1 MSHMQELPE
10 WLFDM
15 SQHSIW
21 KLLVVTY
28 FLFNGKFICTLTM
41 LFLRQHNVAIL
52 DCWKLQL
59 TNHIV
64 M

>member
-1 MSHMQELPE
+1 MALRYVSALHLETTC
-10 WLFDM
+10 
-15 SQHSIW
+15 
-21 KLLVVTY
+21 VVTY